1 MGSLRV
7 KKRKTGTAAAMASMH
22 AGHTPSLE
30 PTMTTSPEN
39 RWNER
44 LAAAALLI
52 GTRLDSPPSLDEL
65 ADAACISPFH
75 FHRAWRALTG
85 ETVGE
90 TIARLRI
97 EASQRHLRAAGATV
111 TTTAMDTGFA
121 TPQAFARAFRRQ
133 TGVSPSAFI
142 AGTAVENRPLPDTE
156 VRVVL
161 REPLDVVALRRNG
174 NDYVA
179 VAEAY
184 GRLFAWAG
192 AADLMGRFE
201 GIYGIALDDVESVDH
216 ARFDACV
223 ALGPVEPPAEFTRV
237 VLPGGPYLT
246 FTYRGD
252 YAGIPSAEARLMA
265 SALLDFDAQLADA
278 PMLHRYLNDPD
289 ETPVEE
295 LLTELLLPLASGR

>member
-1 MGSLRV
+1 M
-7 KKRKTGTAAAMASMH
+7 
-22 AGHTPSLE
+22 
-30 PTMTTSPEN
+30 
-39 RWNER
+39 
-44 LAAAALLI
+44 
-52 GTRLDSPPSLDEL
+52 
-65 ADAACISPFH
+65 
-75 FHRAWRALTG
+75 
-85 ETVGE
+85 
-90 TIARLRI
+90 
-97 EASQRHLRAAGATV
+97 
-111 TTTAMDTGFA
+111 
-121 TPQAFARAFRRQ
+121 
-133 TGVSPSAFI
+133 
-142 AGTAVENRPLPDTE
+142 
-156 VRVVL
+156 VL

-295 LLTELLLPLASGR
+295 LLTELLLHWPAAGRYQ